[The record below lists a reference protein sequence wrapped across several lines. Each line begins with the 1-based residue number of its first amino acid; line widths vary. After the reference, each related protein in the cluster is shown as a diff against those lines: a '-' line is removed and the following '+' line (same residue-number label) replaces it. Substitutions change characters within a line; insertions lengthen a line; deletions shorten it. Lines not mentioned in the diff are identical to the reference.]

1 MGCPDLNLLL
11 EENEPF
17 ILRTAS
23 RVTGRIL
30 TKSDDEYSIAL
41 SAFWE
46 ASQTYD
52 PGKGTL
58 QAYAAVVIRHRLIDA
73 CRAQRKYDSE
83 VAVEPAVFSGE
94 TVEGSEAL
102 QRSVEATLLRLLSSS
117 DLREEIQDLSKLL
130 EKYHIDFFDLPS
142 CSPKARKTRR
152 TCLRASRFV
161 CRFNALL
168 LKLRRTL
175 KLPASDLEHT
185 VPSSRK
191 LMEKFR
197 KYIITSVEIEAGDFP
212 SLQAYFPAEEAE

>member
-1 MGCPDLNLLL
+1 MACPDLNLLL
-11 EENEPF
+11 VENESF

-23 RVTGRIL
+23 RVMGRIL

-46 ASQTYD
+46 ASRTYD
-52 PGKGTL
+52 PSKGTL

-73 CRAQRKYDSE
+73 CRARKKYDPE
-83 VAVEPAVFSGE
+83 ITVEPAVFGGDL
-94 TVEGSEAL
+94 VEGREEL
-102 QRSVEATLLRLLSSS
+102 QHSVESALLRLLPSSS
-117 DLREEIQDLSKLL
+117 LKEEIQDLSVLL

-152 TCLRASRFV
+152 ICFRASHFV

-175 KLPASDLEHT
+175 KLPAADLEHT
-185 VPSSRK
+185 VPISRK

-212 SLQAYFPAEEAE
+212 ALQAYFPAEEAD